1 MGQRPQGAPRL
12 RIGVYA
18 PARGVVKQNNAV
30 SAVLAPLARAGHGV
44 EQFSDA
50 RLAAE
55 YQAVAIAADF
65 AELEGTIAEIAASI
79 RRSQIVFHLGLAH
92 GARVLENLE
101 AAGAVVGAIYPATSD
116 WWVLD
121 AIDGVGEAVMTQL
134 ATDARVEI
142 SWLGEDERPAAMAQ
156 LYQWKVL
163 DAAAKVTRLQ
173 ARRALGLPPGRGVGS
188 ETDLRLAEK
197 ATGGGAA
204 CGGAA
209 GEGLGWAQSGFASG
223 TEDPVGLDAVESGF
237 ASGDHELMAASR
249 ELAAAAEELTKTRPD
264 LAESLERFACR
275 VAGLFPELGEGSFK
289 RR

>member
-12 RIGVYA
+12 RIGVYE

-30 SAVLAPLARAGHGV
+30 SAGLALLARAGHGV

-50 RLAAE
+50 RRAAE
-55 YQAVAIAADF
+55 YHAVAIAADF

-79 RRSQIVFHLGLAH
+79 RRGQIVFHLGLAH

-142 SWLGEDERPAAMAQ
+142 SWLGEDERPAAMTQ

-173 ARRALGLPPGRGVGS
+173 ARRALGLPPGRSVGA
-188 ETDLRLAEK
+188 ETDLRLAGK
-197 ATGGGAA
+197 AAGRGDASGGAASEGTVGGGAA
-204 CGGAA
+204 SGGTV
-209 GEGLGWAQSGFASG
+209 GGGLGRAQSGFASG
-223 TEDPVGLDAVESGF
+223 DQ
-237 ASGDHELMAASR
+237 ELMAATR
-249 ELAAAAEELTKTRPD
+249 ELAAAVEELTNTHPE
-264 LAESLERFACR
+264 LAESLDRFACR
-275 VAGLFPELGEGSFK
+275 VAGLFPELGEGSCK